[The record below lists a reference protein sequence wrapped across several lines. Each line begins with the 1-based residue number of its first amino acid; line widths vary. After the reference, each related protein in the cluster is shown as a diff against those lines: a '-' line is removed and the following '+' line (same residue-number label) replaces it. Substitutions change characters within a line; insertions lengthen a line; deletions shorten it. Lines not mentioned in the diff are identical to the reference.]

1 MSHQVGLE
9 DLLKVVEENNPQSD
23 TDMLTRAYECARNM
37 HEG

>member
-23 TDMLTRAYECARNM
+23 TDMLTRAYA
-37 HEG
+37 